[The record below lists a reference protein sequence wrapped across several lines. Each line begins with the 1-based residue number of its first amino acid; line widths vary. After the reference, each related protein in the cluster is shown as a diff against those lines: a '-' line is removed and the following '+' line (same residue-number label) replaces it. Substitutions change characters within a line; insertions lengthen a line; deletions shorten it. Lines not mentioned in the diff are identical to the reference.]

1 MAFVCRFERAFGDLV
16 SSRES
21 HAAKVRK
28 DNAALDDES
37 AKAVDSVS
45 GELSGIAQAV
55 RVKRDLFRS
64 NEQRLVNL
72 QAEVLPSSSV
82 YNMPA

>member
-1 MAFVCRFERAFGDLV
+1 MRQ
-16 SSRES
+16 
-21 HAAKVRK
+21 

-72 QAEVLPSSSV
+72 QAEVRRDGERVVLQQGAAPGQ
-82 YNMPA
+82 PAGWYEM